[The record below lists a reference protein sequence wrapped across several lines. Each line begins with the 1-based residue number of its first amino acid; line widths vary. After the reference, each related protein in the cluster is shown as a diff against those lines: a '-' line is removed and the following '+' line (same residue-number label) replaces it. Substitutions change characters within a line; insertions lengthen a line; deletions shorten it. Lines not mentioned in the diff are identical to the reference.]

1 MSWLTAVSLSGIDKL
16 IVGTF
21 LFPILPL
28 IPFAG
33 HLWFP
38 VVKKIQEKGGKIE
51 SPGYRLLWYLSVFLV
66 NLVLAI
72 LLAAGICLAGYT
84 LVDMLTSENTGIDG
98 IGTALILVFAV
109 WTAALTVFLIAMLP
123 QLQMLM
129 VAVLR
134 MMKKTENFINH
145 RLNCI
150 FKDFLLIYKHQE
162 TERRSHHET
171 ELFFKQRISIFFRIK
186 FLPWLYLLWKK

>member
-1 MSWLTAVSLSGIDKL
+1 MYRKANLIISVLTAMSWLAAVSLSGTDKL

-33 HLWFP
+33 HLWIP
-38 VVKKIQEKGGKIE
+38 VVKKIQEIGGKIE

-109 WTAALTVFLIAMLP
+109 WTIQEVVFFH
-123 QLQMLM
+123 
-129 VAVLR
+129 
-134 MMKKTENFINH
+134 KHWH
-145 RLNCI
+145 R
-150 FKDFLLIYKHQE
+150 
-162 TERRSHHET
+162 
-171 ELFFKQRISIFFRIK
+171 SICDSTFSNAH
-186 FLPWLYLLWKK
+186 PS

>member
-1 MSWLTAVSLSGIDKL
+1 MYRKANLIISVLTAMSWLAAVSLSGTDRL

-28 IPFAG
+28 VPVAG
-33 HLWFP
+33 HLWIP

-109 WTAALTVFLIAMLP
+109 WTVALTVFLIAMLP

-134 MMKKTENFINH
+134 MMKSYYSNTTIP
-145 RLNCI
+145 RGVLA
-150 FKDFLLIYKHQE
+150 
-162 TERRSHHET
+162 
-171 ELFFKQRISIFFRIK
+171 
-186 FLPWLYLLWKK
+186 

>member
-1 MSWLTAVSLSGIDKL
+1 MLPSGCLPLRIRRYVQKSKFDHFSPDSNVVAYRCKPFRDRQADSWDISLSDIAVD
-16 IVGTF
+16 
-21 LFPILPL
+21 PICRTSLDSRCKEDP
-28 IPFAG
+28 
-33 HLWFP
+33 
-38 VVKKIQEKGGKIE
+38 EKGEKIE
-51 SPGYRLLWYLSVFLV
+51 SPGYRFLWYLSVFLV

-109 WTAALTVFLIAMLP
+109 WTAALNVILITMLP

-134 MMKKTENFINH
+134 MMKKLRAILT
-145 RLNCI
+145 
-150 FKDFLLIYKHQE
+150 
-162 TERRSHHET
+162 TG
-171 ELFFKQRISIFFRIK
+171 
-186 FLPWLYLLWKK
+186 

>member
-1 MSWLTAVSLSGIDKL
+1 MYRKANLIISVLTAMSWLAAVSLSGTDKL

-33 HLWFP
+33 HLWIP
-38 VVKKIQEKGGKIE
+38 VVKKIQEIGGKIE

-66 NLVLAI
+66 NLV
-72 LLAAGICLAGYT
+72 LAAGICLAGYT

-109 WTAALTVFLIAMLP
+109 WTVALTVFLITMLP
-123 QLQMLM
+123 QLQMLT

-134 MMKKTENFINH
+134 MMKQLRAILT
-145 RLNCI
+145 
-150 FKDFLLIYKHQE
+150 
-162 TERRSHHET
+162 TG
-171 ELFFKQRISIFFRIK
+171 
-186 FLPWLYLLWKK
+186 

>member
-1 MSWLTAVSLSGIDKL
+1 MSPSGCLPLRIRRYVQKSKFDHFSPDSNVVACSCKPFRDRQADRWDISLSDIAVD
-16 IVGTF
+16 
-21 LFPILPL
+21 PICRTSLDSRCKEDP
-28 IPFAG
+28 
-33 HLWFP
+33 
-38 VVKKIQEKGGKIE
+38 EKGEKIE
-51 SPGYRLLWYLSVFLV
+51 SPGCRFLWYLSVFLV

-109 WTAALTVFLIAMLP
+109 WTAALTVFLITMLP

-134 MMKKTENFINH
+134 MMKKLRAILT
-145 RLNCI
+145 
-150 FKDFLLIYKHQE
+150 
-162 TERRSHHET
+162 TG
-171 ELFFKQRISIFFRIK
+171 
-186 FLPWLYLLWKK
+186 

>member
-1 MSWLTAVSLSGIDKL
+1 MLPSGCLPLRIRRYVQKSKFDHFSPDSNVVAYRCKPFRDRQADSWDISLSDIAVD
-16 IVGTF
+16 
-21 LFPILPL
+21 PICRTSLDSRCKEDP
-28 IPFAG
+28 
-33 HLWFP
+33 
-38 VVKKIQEKGGKIE
+38 EKGEKIE
-51 SPGYRLLWYLSVFLV
+51 SPGYRFLWYLSVFLL

-134 MMKKTENFINH
+134 MMKKLRAILT
-145 RLNCI
+145 
-150 FKDFLLIYKHQE
+150 
-162 TERRSHHET
+162 TG
-171 ELFFKQRISIFFRIK
+171 
-186 FLPWLYLLWKK
+186 

>member
-1 MSWLTAVSLSGIDKL
+1 MLPSGCLPLRIRRYVQKSKLIILVLTAMSWLAAVSLSGTDRL
-16 IVGTF
+16 IVGIF
-21 LFPILPL
+21 LFPSLPL

-33 HLWFP
+33 HLWIP
-38 VVKKIQEKGGKIE
+38 VVKKIQGKGEKIE
-51 SPGYRLLWYLSVFLV
+51 SSGYRFLWYLSVFLT

-84 LVDMLTSENTGIDG
+84 LVEMLTSENTGIDG

-134 MMKKTENFINH
+134 MMKKL
-145 RLNCI
+145 RA
-150 FKDFLLIYKHQE
+150 LL
-162 TERRSHHET
+162 TT
-171 ELFFKQRISIFFRIK
+171 G
-186 FLPWLYLLWKK
+186 

>member
-1 MSWLTAVSLSGIDKL
+1 MYRKANLIISVLTAMSWLAAVSLSGTDKL

-28 IPFAG
+28 IPFAV
-33 HLWFP
+33 HLWIP
-38 VVKKIQEKGGKIE
+38 VVKKIQEIGGKIE

-109 WTAALTVFLIAMLP
+109 WTVALTVFLITMLP
-123 QLQMLM
+123 QLQMLT

-134 MMKKTENFINH
+134 MMKKLRAILT
-145 RLNCI
+145 
-150 FKDFLLIYKHQE
+150 
-162 TERRSHHET
+162 TG
-171 ELFFKQRISIFFRIK
+171 
-186 FLPWLYLLWKK
+186 

>member
-1 MSWLTAVSLSGIDKL
+1 MYRKANLIISVLTAMSWLAAVSLSGTDKL

-33 HLWFP
+33 HLWIP
-38 VVKKIQEKGGKIE
+38 VVKKIHEKGGKIE
-51 SPGYRLLWYLSVFLV
+51 SPGSRLLWYLSVFLV

-109 WTAALTVFLIAMLP
+109 WTAALTVFLITMLP

-134 MMKKTENFINH
+134 MMKKLRAILT
-145 RLNCI
+145 
-150 FKDFLLIYKHQE
+150 
-162 TERRSHHET
+162 TG
-171 ELFFKQRISIFFRIK
+171 
-186 FLPWLYLLWKK
+186 

>member
-1 MSWLTAVSLSGIDKL
+1 MYRKANLIISVLTAMSWLTAVSLSGTDKL

-33 HLWFP
+33 HLWIP
-38 VVKKIQEKGGKIE
+38 VVKKIQEIGGKIE

-109 WTAALTVFLIAMLP
+109 WTAALTVFLITMLP
-123 QLQMLM
+123 QLQMLT

-134 MMKKTENFINH
+134 MMKKLRAILT
-145 RLNCI
+145 
-150 FKDFLLIYKHQE
+150 
-162 TERRSHHET
+162 TG
-171 ELFFKQRISIFFRIK
+171 
-186 FLPWLYLLWKK
+186 

>member
-1 MSWLTAVSLSGIDKL
+1 MSPSGCLPLRIRRYVQKSKFDHFSPDSNVVAYRCKPFRDRQADSWDISLSDIAVD
-16 IVGTF
+16 
-21 LFPILPL
+21 PICRTSLDSRCKEDP
-28 IPFAG
+28 
-33 HLWFP
+33 
-38 VVKKIQEKGGKIE
+38 EKGEKIE
-51 SPGYRLLWYLSVFLV
+51 SPGYRFLWYLSVFLV

-109 WTAALTVFLIAMLP
+109 WTAALTVFLITMLP

-134 MMKKTENFINH
+134 MMKKLRAILT
-145 RLNCI
+145 
-150 FKDFLLIYKHQE
+150 
-162 TERRSHHET
+162 TG
-171 ELFFKQRISIFFRIK
+171 
-186 FLPWLYLLWKK
+186 

>member
-1 MSWLTAVSLSGIDKL
+1 MYRKANLIISVLTAMSWLTAVSLSGIDNL

-28 IPFAG
+28 VLVAG
-33 HLWFP
+33 HLWIP
-38 VVKKIQEKGGKIE
+38 VVKKIQEIGGKIE

-109 WTAALTVFLIAMLP
+109 WTAALTVFLITMLP

-129 VAVLR
+129 IAVLR
-134 MMKKTENFINH
+134 MIKTESYINH

-162 TERRSHHET
+162 TERR
-171 ELFFKQRISIFFRIK
+171 L
-186 FLPWLYLLWKK
+186 

>member
-1 MSWLTAVSLSGIDKL
+1 MYRKANLIISVLTAMSWLAAVSLSGTDKL

-33 HLWFP
+33 HLWIP

-72 LLAAGICLAGYT
+72 LLAAGYT

-109 WTAALTVFLIAMLP
+109 WTAALTVFLITMLP

-134 MMKKTENFINH
+134 MMKKLRAILT
-145 RLNCI
+145 
-150 FKDFLLIYKHQE
+150 
-162 TERRSHHET
+162 TG
-171 ELFFKQRISIFFRIK
+171 
-186 FLPWLYLLWKK
+186 

>member
-1 MSWLTAVSLSGIDKL
+1 MLPSACLPLRMRRYVQKSKFDYFSPDSNVVAYGCKPFRDRQADRWDISLSDIAVD
-16 IVGTF
+16 
-21 LFPILPL
+21 PICRTSLDSRCKEDP
-28 IPFAG
+28 
-33 HLWFP
+33 
-38 VVKKIQEKGGKIE
+38 EKGEKIE

-109 WTAALTVFLIAMLP
+109 WTAALTVFLITMLP

-129 VAVLR
+129 AAVLR
-134 MMKKTENFINH
+134 MMKKLRAILT
-145 RLNCI
+145 
-150 FKDFLLIYKHQE
+150 
-162 TERRSHHET
+162 TG
-171 ELFFKQRISIFFRIK
+171 
-186 FLPWLYLLWKK
+186 